1 MSEKTRKI
9 LGIGGAVAVALG
21 AGGMFLSGATV
32 DVASGIV
39 GLAFAACAALLA
51 LVNGIK

>member
-21 AGGMFLSGATV
+21 A
-32 DVASGIV
+32 D
-39 GLAFAACAALLA
+39 
-51 LVNGIK
+51 GIK